1 MPTNDPEAAGAN
13 VVSRMSTTIRSTSR
27 RRILVGAGAGLVGG
41 CVRSLAAAVPEWVS
55 IPPTEAGFSADL
67 EARLEQAIAEGRVW
81 GLHGVVIVRS
91 GRLVLEKYFEGP
103 DDIEGRG
110 PVARVAFGPDMPHDL
125 RSVTKCIVGLLYGIA
140 LAEGKVPRPEEPLL
154 AAFPGYADIDA
165 TGGRDKLTVAHALTM
180 TLGTDWPELGIPYSD
195 PSNSEVAME
204 AAADRYRFILERPIV
219 AEPGTKWI
227 YNGGATA
234 LLGRLIA
241 KGTGKS
247 LPEYARSALFAPL
260 GLDAAQ
266 WATGRDGE
274 PIAASGLSMVP
285 RDLARIGQLVLQDG
299 AWLGRQVVPSA
310 WLNASFRPAVTINEY
325 LKYGYHWY
333 LGELNS
339 DPPVAS
345 RRQRWAGGIGYGGQ
359 RLFVFPDLKLVVVIT
374 AGNYDRTDQA
384 VVPINLIRQV
394 ILPATI

>member
-1 MPTNDPEAAGAN
+1 
-13 VVSRMSTTIRSTSR
+13 MSTTMRSYSR
-27 RRILVGAGAGLVGG
+27 RKILLGAGTGIVAG
-41 CVRSLAAAVPEWVS
+41 CVRSLAAAAPDWVS
-55 IPPTEAGFSADL
+55 ITPAEGGFSADL
-67 EARLEQAIAEGRVW
+67 EARLEQAITEGRVW
-81 GLHGVVIVRS
+81 GLHGVVIARA

-110 PVARVAFGPDMPHDL
+110 PVGRVAFGPDTPHDL

-140 LAEGKVPRPEEPLL
+140 LAEGKVPYPEEPLL
-154 AAFPGYADIDA
+154 TRFPGYADVGA
-165 TGGRDKLTVAHALTM
+165 TGGRDRLTVAHALTM
-180 TLGTDWPELGIPYSD
+180 TLGTDWPEWGIPYSD
-195 PSNSEVAME
+195 PSNSETAME
-204 AAADRYRFILERPIV
+204 AALDRYRFILERSII

-241 KGTGKS
+241 NGTGKS

-260 GLDAAQ
+260 GLDATQ

-274 PIAASGLSMVP
+274 PKAASGLSMVP

-299 AWLGRQVVPSA
+299 AWQGRQLVPSS
-310 WLNASFRPAVTINEY
+310 WLEASFRPAVTINEY
-325 LKYGYHWY
+325 RKYGYHWY

-345 RRQRWAGGIGYGGQ
+345 RRRRWIGGIGYGDQ
-359 RLFVFPDLKLVVVIT
+359 RLFIFPDLKLTVVIT

-384 VVPINLIRQV
+384 VGPINMIRQV
-394 ILPATI
+394 ILPSMI